1 MEEHPA
7 TYQTLFLVTG
17 ILAIISCIPIPL
29 NFLNYAV
36 AIVVFGL
43 SVYLL
48 VKFSA
53 EKARRKGAIL
63 LVIASVLEA
72 LFYVALFVAM
82 GSAFKSGTDA
92 QALIKDMSNSQLG
105 SMVGGI
111 LIGLVCALASWIVRI
126 VGTVFMFQNYSR
138 EKRSATDQFNSQ
150 F

>member
-29 NFLNYAV
+29 NFLNYGV

-43 SVYLL
+43 SVYLI

-53 EKARRKGAIL
+53 DKPRRKGAIL
-63 LVIASVLEA
+63 LVVASVLEVAFYIA
-72 LFYVALFVAM
+72 LLVAM
-82 GSAFKSGTDA
+82 GSAFKAGADA
-92 QALIKDMSNSQLG
+92 SALIKDMSNSELG

-111 LIGLVCALASWIVRI
+111 LIGLACALASWIVRI
-126 VGTVFMFQNYSR
+126 VGTVFIFQTYSR
-138 EKRSATDQFNSQ
+138 EKHTAEDQFNSQ